1 MEINREQ
8 YQYIWFLLYQ
18 LTKESHTGENLKYIL
33 SKNISPY
40 SEMNMEDLN
49 YSNIADEKTE
59 VEINPFYR
67 FTDVVNDLLN
77 PDLIAAKVQREEL
90 FNIVFHILANLD
102 LQEGLNKRVLT
113 SRLIIESIESG
124 RYGDE
129 IRELFRILNKREKVT
144 VADGIQDKY
153 NYLREIE
160 VFKKVFKSVYPDSL
174 IYDSL
179 DKEEELVLF
188 INEKKTPE
196 NRKKEKLLEKLF
208 LPVGLKCR
216 KTWEYHFGIMGVD
229 ETMVLGE
236 LLIY

>member
-18 LTKESHTGENLKYIL
+18 LTKKSQTGENLRYVL

-49 YSNIADEKTE
+49 YNNIADEKTE

-67 FTDVVNDLLN
+67 FTDIINELLN
-77 PDLIAAKVQREEL
+77 PDITENKEARAEL

-113 SRLIIESIESG
+113 GRLIIDSIEQG

-129 IRELFRILNKREKVT
+129 IKELFTVLNKWEKVII
-144 VADGIQDKY
+144 ADGIQDKY

-160 VFKKVFKSVYPDSL
+160 VFKKVFKSIYSDSL
-174 IYDSL
+174 IYDFL
-179 DKEEELVLF
+179 GKEEELVLF

-196 NRKKEKLLEKLF
+196 NRKKERLIEKLF

-216 KTWEYHFGIMGVD
+216 KTWEYHFGIMDVD

-236 LLIY
+236 LVIY

>member
-18 LTKESHTGENLKYIL
+18 LTKESESCENLRYVL
-33 SKNISPY
+33 SENISPY
-40 SEMNMEDLN
+40 SEVNMEDLN
-49 YSNIADEKTE
+49 YNNTANGRTE

-67 FTDVVNDLLN
+67 FTDVVNELLN
-77 PDLIAAKVQREEL
+77 PDLNEQKELRAEL

-102 LQEGLNKRVLT
+102 LQDGLNKRVLT
-113 SRLIIESIESG
+113 GRLIINSIEG
-124 RYGDE
+124 GKYGDE
-129 IRELFRILNKREKVT
+129 VKELFRVLNKREKVT

-160 VFKKVFKSVYPDSL
+160 VFKKVFKSIYPDSL

-216 KTWEYHFGIMGVD
+216 KTWEYHFGIMDVS

-236 LLIY
+236 LVIY

>member
-18 LTKESHTGENLKYIL
+18 LTKESQSGENLKYVL

-49 YSNIADEKTE
+49 YNNIAAEKTE

-67 FTDVVNDLLN
+67 FTDVVNELLN
-77 PDLIAAKVQREEL
+77 PDWTGQKELRAEL
-90 FNIVFHILANLD
+90 FNIVFHIMANLD

-113 SRLIIESIESG
+113 SRLIIDSIESG
-124 RYGDE
+124 RYGGG
-129 IRELFRILNKREKVT
+129 ICELFKVLNKREKVI

-153 NYLREIE
+153 NYLIEIE
-160 VFKKVFKSVYPDSL
+160 VFKKVFKSIYPDSL
-174 IYDSL
+174 IYDL
-179 DKEEELVLF
+179 PDKEEELVLF

-216 KTWEYHFGIMGVD
+216 KTWEYHFGIMGVE